1 MFTFLPLTQMCLW
14 STSWRAAGR
23 TETVHDVVETGFEE
37 LEEHLAGD
45 AFGARRLFKEV
56 AELTLEHTVCVFSF
70 LLFAKLGAVL
80 GSFLPTVG
88 TMLARRIVLLSQHFV
103 IAKYWLPNLRA
114 ILVFGPV
121 YLAILYIH
129 FCKSLHLPLS
139 AAATVERK

>member
-1 MFTFLPLTQMCLW
+1 MLVEHELACGGTACSQ
-14 STSWRAAGR
+14 

-103 IAKYWLPNLRA
+103 IAKYWLAELTGDFSFWSCVSCHFIYSFLQ
-114 ILVFGPV
+114 ILTP
-121 YLAILYIH
+121 A
-129 FCKSLHLPLS
+129 P
-139 AAATVERK
+139 